1 VTGSAPAAGGRL
13 ILVADDDAQ
22 TCALLRDLVTS
33 MGHEA
38 VMASDGE
45 EVLARVAERTPS
57 LVLLDLMMPRRD
69 GFSTLAAL
77 RAAEATRALPV
88 IVLTAMGDLAGK
100 IRGMELGADDFVTKP
115 FKLAELQARIHAAL
129 TVRDYRERLAAA
141 EEELSLLRAID
152 PLTGAGTFAQL
163 KASLDAEVARSRRYG
178 RPAAL
183 LLFGLEDYA
192 GLRYE
197 VGRVACDQLLADLAQ
212 AVRGLFRGADRLFRT
227 DVEEFIVLLP
237 ETDLAG
243 AHIAAARLEAR
254 ARELTAEG
262 PRGPVAAPLRVAC
275 AVFPQANVHSGEDML
290 REANRSFLALRA
302 DSGA

>member
-22 TCALLRDLVTS
+22 TRALLRDLVTS

-77 RAAEATRALPV
+77 RAEEATRALPV
-88 IVLTAMGDLAGK
+88 IVLTAMGDLDGK
-100 IRGMELGADDFVTKP
+100 IRGMELGADDYVTKP

-129 TVRDYRERLAAA
+129 TVHEYRARLAVA

-192 GLRYE
+192 GLRHA
-197 VGRVACDQLLADLAQ
+197 VGRIACDQLLADLAQ
-212 AVRGLFRGADRLFRT
+212 AVRTLFRGADRLFRT

-243 AHIAAARLEAR
+243 ARVAAERLEAR
-254 ARELTAEG
+254 ARDLFAEG
-262 PRGPVAAPLRVAC
+262 PDGPVPAPLRVAS
-275 AVFPQANVHSGEDML
+275 AVFPHPNVHSGEDLL
-290 REANRSFLALRA
+290 REANRSFVAQRA
-302 DSGA
+302 RTAS